1 MMHTTRKAPKGA
13 ARKAPKDATRK
24 VPKDLDL
31 RVPFCQSRFTE
42 RATHTATFLVAR
54 QIDTDVYLGFL
65 PLNVLLTGAYVDVI
79 DPSSSKVAGC
89 QREADRRRMA
99 RISSEFESR
108 RPLMLDPILV
118 NIKRGSVSVSK
129 RGCAAELKI
138 AVDPENRTLMVADGQ
153 HRSGGMSFSQ
163 LPADFPVPVVLTVG
177 LDSLRLRRI
186 VSDIGGNMVKHDRAF
201 LGGMAASLLIG
212 QQQGKIRDAFNAD
225 DPAEA
230 RRFKAAAAA
239 DFLRSLSDSP
249 LYGRIT
255 LRSKDTNGCIPL
267 LRIIDLVDWT
277 LSRSRKLDAIRD
289 PMDVSFI
296 VIDFFRAMRVL
307 VGDEFS
313 EGVMLSARA
322 MRVLSRLLWHVAEGL
337 IEQRPGGAAEY
348 RGIHSAP
355 YADAETRYEQVLEML
370 KPLRSWRDDDGSGS
384 RWRKCHSD
392 RQTPANTWYA
402 MMLLSLGW
410 ADAPSC
416 VPGIAG
422 QLEAMRC
429 HQKK

>member
-1 MMHTTRKAPKGA
+1 MNAAGKAPKGS
-13 ARKAPKDATRK
+13 ATRR
-24 VPKDLDL
+24 VPKDLDP

-42 RATHTATFLVAR
+42 RTTHTATFLVAR
-54 QIDTDVYLGFL
+54 QLDTDVYLGFL

-89 QREADRRRMA
+89 QREADRRRIA

-118 NIKRGSVSVSK
+118 NARRSSVSVSK

-138 AVDPENRTLMVADGQ
+138 TVDPENRSLMVTDGQ
-153 HRSGGMSFSQ
+153 HRGGGMSFSQ
-163 LPADFPVPVVLTVG
+163 LPADFPVPVVFTVG

-186 VSDIGGNMVKHDRAF
+186 VSDIGGNMVRHDRAF
-201 LGGMAASLLIG
+201 LGGLAASLLMG
-212 QQQGKIRDAFNAD
+212 QRQGKIKDAFNAA

-255 LRSKDTNGCIPL
+255 LRSKDAGGCVPL
-267 LRIIDLVDWT
+267 LRIIDLIDWT
-277 LSRSRKLDAIRD
+277 LSRSRKFDAMQD

-296 VIDFFRAMRVL
+296 VIDFFRAVRVL

-322 MRVLSRLLWHVAEGL
+322 TRVLSRLLWHVAEGL
-337 IEQRPGGAAEY
+337 IEQQPGGEARY
-348 RGIHSAP
+348 RGIHSPP

-370 KPLRSWRDDDGSGS
+370 GPLRSWQADDGSGS
-384 RWRKCHSD
+384 RWRRCHSD
-392 RQTPANTWYA
+392 RQTPANAWYA
-402 MMLLSLGW
+402 LMLLSLGW
-410 ADAPSC
+410 AGGPFC

-422 QLEAMRC
+422 QLEVMEC
-429 HQKK
+429 HHKG